1 MNKIESK
8 THIKEVCKIGQG
20 EECCAYFVIGA
31 GGSEC
36 AKGTMLAY
44 NIELRL
50 ANGTMNAKGDN
61 CEGMIEK
68 ILMD

>member
-1 MNKIESK
+1 MNKIDDK
-8 THIKEVCKIGQG
+8 DITEVCKLGQG
-20 EECCAYFVIGA
+20 EECCAYLILGSSGA
-31 GGSEC
+31 KC

-68 ILMD
+68 IMLA